1 MLWVNV
7 KRILKSGFFNFSR
20 NAFVSLSSVIV
31 MFITLSVIA
40 SLIFMSAILNKT
52 LDEIRGKVD
61 VNVYFVTSAIEEDI
75 LALQKTLEGL
85 PEVQSVSYTSREQAL
100 QDFRERHA
108 NDQFTIQA
116 LEELGENPLGASL
129 NIRAVD
135 PSNYEGIAMFL
146 ESQPILSRDGASIID
161 KVNYAQNR
169 EAIDKLSRII
179 NTADRFGFLIAI
191 ISIIAS
197 VLITFNTIRLA
208 IYISRE
214 EISIMRLVGAN
225 SSYIRGPFVVVGTI
239 YGAISGIITLLVF
252 YPLTY
257 WAGGHTENFFIGLNV
272 FDYYVSNFG
281 QIFLV
286 VVFSGMAIGALS
298 SFLAVRK
305 YLKV

>member
-1 MLWVNV
+1 
-7 KRILKSGFFNFSR
+7 
-20 NAFVSLSSVIV
+20 
-31 MFITLSVIA
+31 
-40 SLIFMSAILNKT
+40 MSAILNKT

-61 VNVYFVTSAIEEDI
+61 VNVYFVTNALEEDI

-85 PEVQSVSYTSREQAL
+85 PEVESAVYTSREQAL
-100 QDFRERHA
+100 QDFRSRHE

-146 ESQPILSRDGASIID
+146 ESQPILSRDGVSIID

-169 EAIDKLSRII
+169 EAIDKLTRII
-179 NTADRFGFLIAI
+179 NAADKMGFLVAV

-208 IYISRE
+208 IYVSRE
-214 EISIMRLVGAN
+214 EISIMRLVGAS

-239 YGAISGIITLLVF
+239 YGVIAGIITLIAF
-252 YPLTY
+252 YPLSY
-257 WAGGHTENFFIGLNV
+257 WVGGHTENFFIGLNV

-286 VVFSGMAIGALS
+286 VILSGMAIGALS

>member
-20 NAFVSLSSVIV
+20 NAFVSLSSIVV

-52 LDEIRGKVD
+52 LNEIRGKVD
-61 VNVYFVTSAIEEDI
+61 VNVYFVTSAPEEDI

-85 PEVQSVSYTSREQAL
+85 PEVESVTYTSREQAL
-100 QDFRERHA
+100 QDFSERHA

-129 NIRAVD
+129 NIRALD
-135 PSNYEGIAMFL
+135 PSNYEGISMFL

-169 EAIDKLSRII
+169 EAIDKLTRII
-179 NTADRFGFLIAI
+179 NTADRLGFLIAI
-191 ISIIAS
+191 VSIVAS

-208 IYISRE
+208 IYISKE
-214 EISIMRLVGAN
+214 EISIMRLVGAS

-239 YGAISGIITLLVF
+239 YGVISGIITLLAF

-286 VVFSGMAIGALS
+286 VIVSGMAIGALS